1 MEENKV
7 FEKTE
12 NSQNENNLE
21 TRDFYQQAC
30 AYFYY
35 HAEQRTT
42 MINYFTAV
50 FAASLA
56 LYGSLITK
64 YPLASTF
71 VSGFLFVVSLLFYF
85 IDLRNRFDVKQ
96 SQNVICQIER
106 DCNVHTPKKPI
117 GKYAYGVFSNE
128 ENNFK
133 YYGFRK
139 RLSKENESYRNLRK
153 LYKELARMEIEG
165 YSKEEITA
173 TRENYN
179 EELLKF
185 LEKDKTIS
193 KHELEESFDNRPIIT
208 LSFSIKLL
216 YYVCMAIS
224 LMAFYFSFKI

>member
-7 FEKTE
+7 MEEKAK
-12 NSQNENNLE
+12 NSKKGLE
-21 TRDFYQQAC
+21 DRDFYQQAC

-85 IDLRNRFDVKQ
+85 IDIRNRFDVKQ

-106 DCNVHTPKKPI
+106 DYKVNTPKKPD

-133 YYGFRK
+133 YYGFKK
-139 RLSKENESYRNLRK
+139 RFSAENESYRNLRK
-153 LYKELARMEIEG
+153 LYKEKECMESEG
-165 YSKEEITA
+165 YSKEEIEA
-173 TRENYN
+173 ARENYK

-185 LEKDKTIS
+185 LESDKTIS
-193 KHELEESFDNRPIIT
+193 VHEIEESFESRPIIT
-208 LSFSIKLL
+208 LSFSIRLL
-216 YYVCMAIS
+216 YYGCMVIS
-224 LMAFYFSFKI
+224 LIAFYLSFKI

>member
-1 MEENKV
+1 MQENKAMEEKAR
-7 FEKTE
+7 K
-12 NSQNENNLE
+12 SGGLDDK
-21 TRDFYQQAC
+21 DFYQQAC

-42 MINYFTAV
+42 MINYFIAV

-64 YPLASTF
+64 YPLASAF

-106 DCNVHTPKKPI
+106 DYKVNAPKKGK

-133 YYGFRK
+133 YYGFKK
-139 RLSKENESYRNLRK
+139 RLSAENEPYRNLRK
-153 LYKELARMEIEG
+153 LHKELGLMEIEG
-165 YSKEEITA
+165 FSKDEIEKA
-173 TRENYN
+173 RENYK

-185 LEKDKTIS
+185 LENDKTIS
-193 KHELEESFDNRPIIT
+193 VHELEESFESRPIIT

-216 YYVCMAIS
+216 YYGCMIIS
-224 LMAFYFSFKI
+224 LIAFYFSFKV